1 MSESIQINHND
12 RIVEL
17 VMQRP
22 EKKNALTAEMYAEM
36 ARAIAAAQDD
46 PAVRVVLISGSP
58 DCFTAGNDVG
68 DFLNNP
74 PKGDDAPVWAF
85 LAAIAKSSKP
95 LVAAVEG
102 LAVGIGTTMLMHC
115 DLVYAGRS
123 ARLQLPFVRLGLCPE
138 AASSLML
145 PALAGYQHAAEA
157 LLLGKPFSAD
167 KAVAMGLI
175 NELVDDGQALAHAR
189 QIAAELA
196 ALPPDAVITSKKLM
210 RQAHAAE
217 IDRVMSEEARDFLR
231 LLEGDE
237 AREAVNAFLEKRQ
250 PDFSRF

>member
-1 MSESIQINHND
+1 MSESIQINQRD

-17 VMQRP
+17 VMHRP
-22 EKKNALTAEMYAEM
+22 EKKNALTGDMYAEM

-46 PAVRVVLISGSP
+46 PAARVVLISGSP

-85 LAAIAKSSKP
+85 LAAIAKSRKP

-145 PALAGYQHAAEA
+145 PALAGYQRAAEA

-167 KAVAMGLI
+167 KAVQMGLI

-196 ALPPDAVITSKKLM
+196 ALPPDAVITSKKLL
-210 RQAHAAE
+210 RQVHAAE

-231 LLEGDE
+231 LLEGEE